1 MRARGA
7 AVLIALLLLSPGLA
21 FAHRIDEYLQATL
34 LTLEPHSLQGSIRL
48 VPGVLVASDVIAS
61 IDANGDGVISP
72 EEQRAYAQQVLNSI
86 SITLDGRVVETKLVS
101 WSFPSLG
108 QMHDGLG
115 EIKINYSA
123 ALSDGGRD
131 HVLLVATHNLRQK
144 LMYLINLT
152 VPEDRSLEILSQRRN
167 PEQSVYE
174 VDYEEKTA
182 AAGAHDTTG
191 AVVHVWLQGI
201 QFSPLFHLGMR
212 HIAEGTDHLLFLLT
226 LLLPAPLLAINHRW
240 GPRLAAR
247 SSMLRIL
254 GIVTAFTIGHS
265 ITLTLA
271 AMNVIHVPSHPIE
284 VLIAVSIL
292 VSAVHALWPI
302 LPGREAWIAAFFGLI
317 HGLAFAA
324 TLDRL
329 GVGHWERVAG
339 ILSFNLGIEAMQMI
353 VVAAILPSL
362 LLMSRTR
369 AYSALRIVGAGFAAI
384 AALGWTLERL
394 FELQLPV
401 DDLVNALARHALW
414 IATGLFL
421 LSLLCRA
428 LLPVSPPRIQ
438 RVEVL
443 SELSAASTLP

>member
-144 LMYLINLT
+144 LVYLINLT

-191 AVVHVWLQGI
+191 AVVWLEGI

-317 HGLAFAA
+317 HGLAFAT

-329 GVGHWERVAG
+329 GVSHWERVAG

-394 FELQLPV
+394 FNLQLPV

-421 LSLLCRA
+421 LSLLCRV
-428 LLPVSPPRIQ
+428 LLPVSQRIQ

>member
-144 LMYLINLT
+144 LVYLINLT

-191 AVVHVWLQGI
+191 AVVWLEGI

-317 HGLAFAA
+317 HGLAFAT

-329 GVGHWERVAG
+329 GVSHWERVAG

-362 LLMSRTR
+362 LLMSRSR
-369 AYSALRIVGAGFAAI
+369 AYSALRIGGAGFAAL

-394 FELQLPV
+394 FDLQLPV

>member
-144 LMYLINLT
+144 LVYLINLT

-174 VDYEEKTA
+174 VDYEQKTA
-182 AAGAHDTTG
+182 AAGAYDTTG

-421 LSLLCRA
+421 LSLLCRV
-428 LLPVSPPRIQ
+428 LLPVSQRIQ

>member
-131 HVLLVATHNLRQK
+131 HVLLVANHNLRQK
-144 LMYLINLT
+144 LVYLINLT

-174 VDYEEKTA
+174 VDYEQKTA
-182 AAGAHDTTG
+182 AAGAYDTTG
-191 AVVHVWLQGI
+191 AVVHVWLEGI

-394 FELQLPV
+394 FDLQLPV

-421 LSLLCRA
+421 LSLLCRV
-428 LLPVSPPRIQ
+428 LLPVSQRIQ